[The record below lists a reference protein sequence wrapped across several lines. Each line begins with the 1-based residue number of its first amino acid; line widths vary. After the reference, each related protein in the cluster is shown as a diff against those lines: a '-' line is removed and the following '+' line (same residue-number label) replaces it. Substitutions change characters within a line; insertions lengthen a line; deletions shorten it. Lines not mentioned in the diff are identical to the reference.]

1 MKLRRLLTT
10 ICLLTILCSFHLA
23 NGQEVKLSGKVVDE
37 YENPVALVSVLV
49 VETKKL
55 VATNQDGVFNI
66 TLPKEGDY
74 TIVCSHAAFVKN
86 SKKISTKQL
95 ENPLLFVMKTPSIQE
110 VVIEDKRTR
119 KSTLSKIEA
128 KTVNYIPSPSSDFNA
143 ILASQAGVSMNNE
156 LSSAY
161 NVRGGNFDENL
172 VYVNDIEVYRP
183 FLVRA
188 GQQEGL
194 SFVNP
199 NMVSS
204 VLFSAGGW
212 EPRYGD
218 KLSSVLDIR
227 YKKPRAFAGSAM
239 GSLLGGQVHLEGHS
253 KNHRFTHITGVRYQ
267 SNRYILGS
275 LDTQGDYTPNFTD
288 VQTYLTY
295 DLSDEWEIAFLGNY
309 SSNNYNFIPQSRET
323 NLGTISEAL
332 RLNIFFEG
340 QEISEFNTFLGAI
353 STTYRPND
361 ETELKFIGSAF
372 NTQEEETFDVIG
384 SYIFSEVDRS
394 LGSESFGD
402 VISNRGIGRFINH
415 ARNEL
420 DASVYSFTHRGSKA
434 WNEKNHLLRWGV
446 KWQTELINDR
456 LSEWNVLDS
465 AGFFVPRTPDN
476 VDYQDRNERPDQEIE
491 LRDVIK
497 TNIQLNTNRLSG
509 FVQDTWDKTLQN
521 DAELT
526 LSGGARF
533 TYWDFNNELLVSPR
547 ATIA

>member
-1 MKLRRLLTT
+1 MCIRDR
-10 ICLLTILCSFHLA
+10 LCSFHLA

-204 VLFSAGGW
+204 VLFSAGC
-212 EPRYGD
+212 
-218 KLSSVLDIR
+218 
-227 YKKPRAFAGSAM
+227 
-239 GSLLGGQVHLEGHS
+239 LL
-253 KNHRFTHITGVRYQ
+253 
-267 SNRYILGS
+267 
-275 LDTQGDYTPNFTD
+275 YTSP
-288 VQTYLTY
+288 
-295 DLSDEWEIAFLGNY
+295 
-309 SSNNYNFIPQSRET
+309 
-323 NLGTISEAL
+323 
-332 RLNIFFEG
+332 
-340 QEISEFNTFLGAI
+340 
-353 STTYRPND
+353 
-361 ETELKFIGSAF
+361 
-372 NTQEEETFDVIG
+372 
-384 SYIFSEVDRS
+384 
-394 LGSESFGD
+394 
-402 VISNRGIGRFINH
+402 
-415 ARNEL
+415 
-420 DASVYSFTHRGSKA
+420 
-434 WNEKNHLLRWGV
+434 
-446 KWQTELINDR
+446 
-456 LSEWNVLDS
+456 
-465 AGFFVPRTPDN
+465 
-476 VDYQDRNERPDQEIE
+476 
-491 LRDVIK
+491 
-497 TNIQLNTNRLSG
+497 
-509 FVQDTWDKTLQN
+509 
-521 DAELT
+521 
-526 LSGGARF
+526 
-533 TYWDFNNELLVSPR
+533 SPR
-547 ATIA
+547 DGLLSRMPSSA